1 MTYARAHLIDSRNT
15 GFYHLT
21 SRCVRR
27 AWLCGVDNQTGRNFN
42 HRKDWIENRI
52 LNLSGIFAVEIY
64 SYAIMSNHYHV
75 VARVEPMEPL
85 SWTDETVAEKW
96 LMLCPVRGVTAAV
109 SQQYKLRLEALIND
123 KARLAVCRE
132 RLGSLSWFMRF
143 INEPLARLANR
154 EDECTGRFWEGR
166 FKSQALLDEAA
177 LLTMMAYVDLNP
189 TRAEMTD
196 NILVSPNTSIN
207 HRVKN
212 MSEAQS
218 KTKLLP
224 INGSLGSHP
233 PVLDLTVSGYKSL
246 LEWTAQVKGNKPDLP
261 PPNSVYANL
270 GTLGQNVD
278 DWLWRYHLQH
288 NRSCRAFG
296 SNEVILSFIRKIG
309 QRWIKFY
316 QQQTPVPSPG

>member
-96 LMLCPVRGVTAAV
+96 LMLCPVRGATGAV

-233 PVLDLTVSGYKSL
+233 PVLDLTVSGYRSL

-270 GTLGQNVD
+270 GTLGQSVD